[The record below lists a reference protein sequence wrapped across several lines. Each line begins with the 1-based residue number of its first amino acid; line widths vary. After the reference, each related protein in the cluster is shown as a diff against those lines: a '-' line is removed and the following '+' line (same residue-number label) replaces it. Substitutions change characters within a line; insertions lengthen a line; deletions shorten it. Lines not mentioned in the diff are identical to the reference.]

1 MKNKAEDL
9 LNKVA
14 IIRKDMIEYVKL
26 YVLSG
31 LKNTNL
37 LEHDLRIAW
46 YDEEMVISSI
56 VQIHSV
62 DKDGDLFILF
72 DYGGGL
78 KVAEDVDVEYLS
90 FEALCM
96 IIAFY
101 EDTI

>member
-26 YVLSG
+26 YVLTG

-37 LEHDLRIAW
+37 LEHDLKIAW
-46 YDEEMVISSI
+46 YDEEMVINSI
-56 VQIHSV
+56 VQMHSI
-62 DKDGDLFILF
+62 DEEGDLFVVFEYDDGKKI
-72 DYGGGL
+72 
-78 KVAEDVDVEYLS
+78 AENVDVEYLS